1 MKKILLI
8 EDNSNIRENTAEI
21 LELASYMV
29 LSAENGKIGVEL
41 AIQEVP
47 DLIICD
53 IMMSKIDGYS
63 VLTALREDP
72 ATATIPFI
80 FLTAKVE
87 RDDLRLGMELGAD
100 DYITKPCTPTEL
112 LSAIAT
118 RLEKHAVY
126 MQQFTTEREK
136 AKGMQKRIQ
145 ELQQISQTSKD
156 LLQNLSQE
164 LRDPLSN
171 ITMAIQMLKISPTE
185 EARNRYLKILQ
196 EECAREI
203 AIINQLSNLQEFL
216 TPENAKIF
224 RRFNLINDQKP

>member
-1 MKKILLI
+1 L
-8 EDNSNIRENTAEI
+8 D
-21 LELASYMV
+21 
-29 LSAENGKIGVEL
+29 AENINAIAASDGQTGVHL
-41 AIQEVP
+41 AKEHKP
-47 DLIICD
+47 NLIICD

-72 ATATIPFI
+72 DTATIPFI

-203 AIINQLSNLQEFL
+203 AIINQLSNIQEFL
-216 TPENAKIF
+216 TPENAKVL